1 MTDLNECFSDYCE
14 RKKDF
19 LKNITGDTGKGK
31 AFACFATSVILH
43 DILRKKIDEDI
54 SPYFT
59 DDSGDGK
66 IDGIAFVADGNLV
79 HHAGQ
84 LRSKPKKCDLYFIQS
99 KKHNTQKFSQ
109 KEFREFSEG
118 IKNFILGEGE
128 GLSTSMKQW
137 KFLLEEI
144 KQKRAKITIHLYCAT
159 WTEKPQ
165 YTFKEKG
172 AQIKQELV
180 GKFNIENVNFRWA
193 DGPWLCKKYKAHNKI
208 NAIPPVQRSPE
219 NTQIPSVN
227 ENTTTGK
234 STKQETNPQSQT
246 DWAEIVKP
254 LVIAAIVIA
263 VICIV
268 IFVIIPAIVEAIL
281 AILPVLIVIV
291 VVIVII
297 WLVQA

>member
-1 MTDLNECFSDYCE
+1 MTDLDECFSDYCE

-31 AFACFATSVILH
+31 SFSCFATSVILH
-43 DILRKKIDEDI
+43 DILQKKFDEDI

-59 DDSGDGK
+59 DDLCDGK
-66 IDGIAFVADGNLV
+66 VDGIAFVADGSLV

-84 LRSKPKKCDLYFIQS
+84 LRSKPKKCDLYFIQA

-144 KQKRAKITIHLYCAT
+144 KQKNPRITVHLYCAT

-180 GKFNIENVNFRWA
+180 GKFNIEKVNFRWA
-193 DGPWLCKKYKAHNKI
+193 DGPWLCKKYKAHHKI
-208 NAIPPVQRSPE
+208 NTIPPVQRPPE

-227 ENTTTGK
+227 ENTINEKNAT
-234 STKQETNPQSQT
+234 QE
-246 DWAEIVKP
+246 DWDEIVIP
-254 LVIAAIVIA
+254 LVLVAIGIAIVIA
-263 VICIV
+263 IFCI
-268 IFVIIPAIVEAIL
+268 IKFVIIPAIVS
-281 AILPVLIVIV
+281 ILPILIVV
-291 VVIVII
+291 GVVIGVSILI
-297 WLVQA
+297 DELNRWT